1 LNSMTERFEKV
12 AAKLNEG
19 EGSASKLLNDKQLYE
34 NLNQASTELRNL
46 LADIRKDPRKYLS
59 VRVSIF

>member
-1 LNSMTERFEKV
+1 MTERFERV
-12 AAKLNEG
+12 AAQLSEG
-19 EGSASKLLNDKQLYE
+19 EGSASRLLNDKQLYE
-34 NLNQASTELRNL
+34 NLNQAATELRTL

>member
-1 LNSMTERFEKV
+1 MTERFEKV
-12 AAKLNEG
+12 AAQLSEG

-34 NLNQASTELRNL
+34 NLNQAATELRSL